1 MGEEKTT
8 WTCECGRVNDG
19 NFCMTCGKPRPQA
32 ATQDAEPATATPSA
46 PQPMAETPTEPTRP
60 AAFVPPA
67 ANATRPSVDPATAAQ
82 SSFRAMRTALIA
94 GVAVIALLLGYGG
107 YAAVSDQPQ
116 PAKTEQAA
124 VPAPEASEAPAKAP
138 EKQEKKEE
146 PKLAMPS
153 FTDVPPGSAQAALIG
168 YYDDITKRNMQSAY
182 GRLSDAMQ
190 NQMGVYENFAN
201 GYQTTISSQASDVK
215 VQSSSD
221 TQATLSYT
229 LTSKDRTDS
238 GKTKVQT
245 FRGQATLEKGA
256 DGTWKI
262 TDMNVKKQGE
272 RME

>member
-1 MGEEKTT
+1 MEEEKTT
-8 WTCECGRVNDG
+8 WTCACGRVNDG
-19 NFCMTCGKPRPQA
+19 NFCMKCGKPRP
-32 ATQDAEPATATPSA
+32 T
-46 PQPMAETPTEPTRP
+46 
-60 AAFVPPA
+60 
-67 ANATRPSVDPATAAQ
+67 VDPATSAQ
-82 SSFRAMRTALIA
+82 GTFQAMRMALVA
-94 GVAVIALLLGYGG
+94 GIIVIVALLGYGG

-124 VPAPEASEAPAKAP
+124 APAPEASEASAKTP
-138 EKQEKKEE
+138 KKREKKEE
-146 PKLAMPS
+146 KKTEAMPS
-153 FTDVPPGSAQAALIG
+153 FTDAPQGSAQAALIG

-190 NQMGVYENFAN
+190 NQMGVYENFAS
-201 GYQTTISSQASDVK
+201 GYQTTVSSQASDVK
-215 VQSSSD
+215 VLSSSD

-256 DGTWKI
+256 DGAWKI
-262 TDMNVKKQGE
+262 VDMNVKKQGE

>member
-1 MGEEKTT
+1 M
-8 WTCECGRVNDG
+8 R
-19 NFCMTCGKPRPQA
+19 
-32 ATQDAEPATATPSA
+32 
-46 PQPMAETPTEPTRP
+46 MAL
-60 AAFVPPA
+60 AVGI
-67 ANATRPSVDPATAAQ
+67 VVV
-82 SSFRAMRTALIA
+82 
-94 GVAVIALLLGYGG
+94 VALLGYGG
-107 YAAVSDQPQ
+107 YAVVSDQPQ
-116 PAKTEQAA
+116 PVKTEQAA
-124 VPAPEASEAPAKAP
+124 APAPEASEAPAKAP

-146 PKLAMPS
+146 KKSAGMPS
-153 FTDVPPGSAQAALIG
+153 FTDTPQGSAQAALIG

-190 NQMGVYENFAN
+190 NQMGVYENFAS

-229 LTSKDRTDS
+229 LTSKDRTGS

>member
-1 MGEEKTT
+1 M
-8 WTCECGRVNDG
+8 
-19 NFCMTCGKPRPQA
+19 
-32 ATQDAEPATATPSA
+32 
-46 PQPMAETPTEPTRP
+46 
-60 AAFVPPA
+60 
-67 ANATRPSVDPATAAQ
+67 
-82 SSFRAMRTALIA
+82 
-94 GVAVIALLLGYGG
+94 
-107 YAAVSDQPQ
+107 
-116 PAKTEQAA
+116 
-124 VPAPEASEAPAKAP
+124 PAPEASEAPAKAP